1 MKKICQHLSATVTQS
16 FDDSLTVRHVIAKA
30 GKLYDFTSL
39 CKIEIAHDAIF
50 RQMIK
55 LSCWASKKYLVV
67 VKILVHWFKL
77 PKE

>member
-1 MKKICQHLSATVTQS
+1 MKKICQHLSASVTQS
-16 FDDSLTVRHVIAKA
+16 FDDSLTVSHVIAKA

-55 LSCWASKKYLVV
+55 HYCLATKKYLVPV
-67 VKILVHWFKL
+67 VVITLVH
-77 PKE
+77 

>member
-16 FDDSLTVRHVIAKA
+16 FDNSLTVSHVIAKA

-55 LSCWASKKYLVV
+55 LSC
-67 VKILVHWFKL
+67 
-77 PKE
+77 